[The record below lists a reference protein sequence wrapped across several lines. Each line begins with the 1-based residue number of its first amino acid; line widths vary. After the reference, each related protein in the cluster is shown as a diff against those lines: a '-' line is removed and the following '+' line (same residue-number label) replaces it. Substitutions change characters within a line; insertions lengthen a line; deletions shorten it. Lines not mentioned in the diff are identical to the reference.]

1 MLYISYFLITFDF
14 VIPYAIF
21 MRRLILLLIALLPL
35 CVFAQSKIYRGNSTY
50 SSNVLYTWDGRHLY
64 RGRSTYSSDILY
76 TIDDTHVYRGRSTYS
91 SHILLTLS
99 GKIPIPILLMAL

>member
-21 MRRLILLLIALLPL
+21 MRRLIFILLALLPL

-50 SSNVLYTWDGRHLY
+50 SSNVLYTWDGEHLY
-64 RGRSTYSSDILY
+64 RGNSTYSSNILY
-76 TIDDTHVYRGRSTYS
+76 TWDE
-91 SHILLTLS
+91 
-99 GKIPIPILLMAL
+99 